1 MPPDEN
7 LKCSPTV
14 LVTPTIDSKNDAA
27 SLEMPTWTAW
37 AIETRICITH
47 SVRGANQSNQ
57 SINLGTHLWDKR
69 MERNF
74 PATGQNSKCKPG
86 RRTESETA
94 KTWTWMY
101 SSKVKFRQPLAPH
114 PPGLL
119 SIDSSELNPFVAQR
133 FEFSIKKL
141 TCVESSSFALDSLS
155 SSSMGCS
162 TVDVLIGSGSGAE
175 SAFSRS
181 PNVVLECSSTFL
193 ARKTSPREFRLGL
206 FIGRK
211 NAPTA
216 AQFK

>member
-37 AIETRICITH
+37 AIETRICITR

-101 SSKVKFRQPLAPH
+101 SSKVKFRQLLAPH

-133 FEFSIKKL
+133 FEFSIKKIDL
-141 TCVESSSFALDSLS
+141 CRII
-155 SSSMGCS
+155 
-162 TVDVLIGSGSGAE
+162 VLCFRQS
-175 SAFSRS
+175 
-181 PNVVLECSSTFL
+181 
-193 ARKTSPREFRLGL
+193 EFFIDGL
-206 FIGRK
+206 FDCWRVDWFWKRSWIGVFEESQCCFGMFFYFLG
-211 NAPTA
+211 T
-216 AQFK
+216 